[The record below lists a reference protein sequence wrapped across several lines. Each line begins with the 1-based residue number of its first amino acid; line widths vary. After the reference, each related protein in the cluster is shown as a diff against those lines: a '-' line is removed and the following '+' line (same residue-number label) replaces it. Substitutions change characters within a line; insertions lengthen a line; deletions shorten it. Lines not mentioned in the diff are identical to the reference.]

1 MALLKATA
9 LRNQSRP
16 EEAINILT
24 SALST
29 NQSSDL
35 YYERGE
41 AYLSAGLIKKATSDF
56 LTAESLV
63 KGKGLYGLSK
73 CAAVSGDAKGTVGYL
88 EALMKTPYKR
98 SEAEI
103 YLESVFF
110 SISNTA
116 EWHEF
121 WKKEWYL
128 GSEKSKSII
137 EYNINAGNVDLAR
150 EEYISLSSIYPDTDT
165 KVYCEALIDIASG
178 DPESAIKGIV
188 SITENGSIVPEY
200 VTTLAR
206 AHDAA
211 GNYFS
216 SAAEY
221 GKLIKTEYNDA
232 KLFLL
237 RGEELRKA
245 GDRDAAIND
254 FEVYLS
260 IYPDDYRALSM
271 IGKTLAEKGSLYQ
284 ALPYMNKN
292 IELNP
297 GKAEPFS
304 DRGDVYFSCRSWENA
319 IVDYSMS
326 LDLNPSNGDVY
337 LNMGVAMINSGDSKG
352 ACPFLREAL
361 QLGQKDAAKYLS
373 RYCSK

>member
-9 LRNQSRP
+9 LRNQSRS

-29 NQSSDL
+29 KQSSDM

-41 AYLSAGLIKKATSDF
+41 AYLSAGLIKKASSDF
-56 LTAESLV
+56 LTVESLA
-63 KGKGLYGLSK
+63 KGQGLYGLSK
-73 CAAVSGDAKGTVGYL
+73 CAAVSGDAKGAVGYL
-88 EALMKTPYKR
+88 EALMRTPYKR

-103 YLESVFF
+103 NLDSVF
-110 SISNTA
+110 SSVSSTP
-116 EWHEF
+116 EWREF
-121 WKKEWYL
+121 WKKEWYR

-137 EYNINAGNVDLAR
+137 EYNIKAGKVDLAR
-150 EEYISLSSIYPDTDT
+150 EEYTSLSSIYPDTDT
-165 KVYCEALIDIASG
+165 KVYCEALIYIASG
-178 DPESAIKGIV
+178 DPESAIKCII
-188 SITENGSIVPEY
+188 SITDGSIVPGY
-200 VTTLAR
+200 VLALAR

-211 GNYFS
+211 GNYFA
-216 SAAEY
+216 SATEY
-221 GKLIKTEYNDA
+221 GKLIKAEYNDA
-232 KLFLL
+232 TLFLL

-245 GDRDAAIND
+245 GDRDAAVSD

-284 ALPYMNKN
+284 ALPYMNRN

-326 LDLNPSNGDVY
+326 LDLNPSKGDVF
-337 LNMGVAMINSGDSKG
+337 LNIGVAMINSGDSKG
-352 ACPFLREAL
+352 ACSFLREAL
-361 QLGQKDAAKYLS
+361 QLGQKDAAKYIS
-373 RYCSK
+373 RYCNK